1 MNDFYVSYLWNLSN
15 PGCYLGHH
23 RGTEDTEVGITGAA
37 IVRRDGAR
45 LWELAATHIV
55 PFLQVRCTMLWLC
68 AASYCYPGSQS
79 HSLLT
84 A

>member
-37 IVRRDGAR
+37 TVRRDGAR

-55 PFLQVRCTMLWLC
+55 PTGTLHDVVVVRGVVLLSW
-68 AASYCYPGSQS
+68 QS
-79 HSLLT
+79 VT
-84 A
+84 